1 MAETKAVVKAA
12 TAIEKLPHAQRMVAL
27 AFVEGLL
34 TQMQI
39 QAAEAA
45 KTEQKQ

>member
-1 MAETKAVVKAA
+1 MAEIKAVVKAA

>member
-1 MAETKAVVKAA
+1 MTDTAMLQKA
-12 TAIEKLPHAQRMVAL
+12 TESIEKLPHAQRMVAL
-27 AFVEGLL
+27 AFAEGLL

-39 QAAEAA
+39 QAAETA

>member
-1 MAETKAVVKAA
+1 MAEIKAVVKAA

-39 QAAEAA
+39 QAAEA

>member
-1 MAETKAVVKAA
+1 MAEIKAVAKAA

-39 QAAEAA
+39 QAAETA
-45 KTEQKQ
+45 KTEQEQ

>member
-1 MAETKAVVKAA
+1 MAEIKAVVKAA
-12 TAIEKLPHAQRMVAL
+12 TAIENLPHAQRMVAL

-39 QAAEAA
+39 QAAETA